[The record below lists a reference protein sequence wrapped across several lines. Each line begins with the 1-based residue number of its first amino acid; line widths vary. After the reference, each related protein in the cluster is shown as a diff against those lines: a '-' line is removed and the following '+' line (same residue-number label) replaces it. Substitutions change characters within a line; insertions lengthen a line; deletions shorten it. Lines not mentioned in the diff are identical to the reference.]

1 MSMSTPI
8 SQIRTMSA
16 ITQPGPLSMPTYDPN
31 PPGPMSSMPQQP
43 MMGMQQQQPAMP
55 DFTNM
60 PPMSGGMGD
69 MGSSQGQPP
78 QNQLV
83 EDILREFEEPP
94 GGNYQQDIS
103 AAGMSYAM
111 DPVHIPPPKNP
122 QAVQQLQAEETR
134 VPSAVQ
140 SGTVSLSADGSYNS
154 SSSSARQEGVF
165 GKFTWLFDALK
176 PLLAVFVIVF
186 LLSLHQV
193 NRYIFTLFPQLLLEN
208 GQLSVY
214 GILLR
219 ALIATV
225 LFYLATTFI

>member
-1 MSMSTPI
+1 MSTPI

-31 PPGPMSSMPQQP
+31 PPGPMTSMPQQS
-43 MMGMQQQQPAMP
+43 MMGGGMQQQQPAMP

-60 PPMSGGMGD
+60 PHQMSGGMGD
-69 MGSSQGQPP
+69 MGSSQVQPQ

-122 QAVQQLQAEETR
+122 HAVQQLQAEETR

-140 SGTVSLSADGSYNS
+140 SGTVSLSADGAHNS
-154 SSSSARQEGVF
+154 SSGAEGVF

-219 ALIATV
+219 AMIATV

>member
-16 ITQPGPLSMPTYDPN
+16 ITQPGPLSMPSYDPN
-31 PPGPMSSMPQQP
+31 PPGPMSSMPQQQ
-43 MMGMQQQQPAMP
+43 MGGGMP

-69 MGSSQGQPP
+69 MGSSQAQQP

-94 GGNYQQDIS
+94 SGNYQQDIS

-111 DPVHIPPPKNP
+111 DPVHIPPPKSP
-122 QAVQQLQAEETR
+122 HAVQQLQAEETR
-134 VPSAVQ
+134 VPSAIT
-140 SGTVSLSADGSYNS
+140 SGTVNLSADGHSLPS
-154 SSSSARQEGVF
+154 SSNGVF
-165 GKFTWLFDALK
+165 GKFTWLYDALK
-176 PLLAVFVIVF
+176 PLLAVFIIVF

>member
-16 ITQPGPLSMPTYDPN
+16 ITQPGPLSMPSYDPN
-31 PPGPMSSMPQQP
+31 PPGPMSSMQQP
-43 MMGMQQQQPAMP
+43 QMGGGGMQQQQQGGMP
-55 DFTNM
+55 DFANM
-60 PPMSGGMGD
+60 PPMAGGMGD
-69 MGSSQGQPP
+69 IGSSQAQQPP
-78 QNQLV
+78 NQLV

-122 QAVQQLQAEETR
+122 QAVQQLQPEETR
-134 VPSAVQ
+134 VPSATM
-140 SGTVSLSADGSYNS
+140 SNSVSLSADRPGQSPS
-154 SSSSARQEGVF
+154 SSVF
-165 GKFTWLFDALK
+165 GKFGWLVDALK
-176 PLLAVFVIVF
+176 PLVAVFVIVF

-208 GQLSVY
+208 GQLSIY

-219 ALIATV
+219 ALIATI
-225 LFYLATTFI
+225 LFYLGTTFL

>member
-8 SQIRTMSA
+8 SQIRTMST
-16 ITQPGPLSMPTYDPN
+16 ITQPGHLSMPSYDPN
-31 PPGPMSSMPQQP
+31 PPGPMTSMSQHQ
-43 MMGMQQQQPAMP
+43 MDGMQQSAMP

-69 MGSSQGQPP
+69 IGSSQGQQQP
-78 QNQLV
+78 NQLV
-83 EDILREFEEPP
+83 EDILREFEEPA
-94 GGNYQQDIS
+94 GSNYQQDIS

-122 QAVQQLQAEETR
+122 HAMQQLQAEETR
-134 VPSAVQ
+134 VPSAISS
-140 SGTVSLSADGSYNS
+140 SGTVNLSSPDNS
-154 SSSSARQEGVF
+154 HSQSSTANGIF
-165 GKFTWLFDALK
+165 GKFTWLFDTLK
-176 PLLAVFVIVF
+176 PLIAVFIIVF

-193 NRYIFTLFPQLLLEN
+193 NRYIFTLFPHLLLEN

>member
-16 ITQPGPLSMPTYDPN
+16 ITQPGPISMPSYDPN
-31 PPGPMSSMPQQP
+31 PPGPMSSMQQSQQP
-43 MMGMQQQQPAMP
+43 MQMGGMP

-69 MGSSQGQPP
+69 MGSSQAQQPP
-78 QNQLV
+78 NQLV

-122 QAVQQLQAEETR
+122 QAAHQLQPEETR
-134 VPSAVQ
+134 IHSAVT
-140 SGTVSLSADGSYNS
+140 SGTVNLSADGPGHGQS
-154 SSSSARQEGVF
+154 SSGTGSVF
-165 GKFTWLFDALK
+165 GKFAWLADALK
-176 PLLAVFVIVF
+176 PLVVVFVIVF

-208 GQLSVY
+208 GQLSIY

-219 ALIATV
+219 ALIATI
-225 LFYLATTFI
+225 LFYLGTTFL

>member
-1 MSMSTPI
+1 MSTPI

-16 ITQPGPLSMPTYDPN
+16 ITQPGPLSMPSYDPN
-31 PPGPMSSMPQQP
+31 PPGPMSSMPQ
-43 MMGMQQQQPAMP
+43 MGGMQQQQQQGGMP
-55 DFTNM
+55 DFSNM

-69 MGSSQGQPP
+69 MGSSQAQQPP
-78 QNQLV
+78 NQLV

-111 DPVHIPPPKNP
+111 DPVHIPPAKNP
-122 QAVQQLQAEETR
+122 HAVQQLQSEETR
-134 VPSAVQ
+134 IPSAVT
-140 SGTVSLSADGSYNS
+140 SGTVNLSADSPGHSQSSGSS
-154 SSSSARQEGVF
+154 VF
-165 GKFTWLFDALK
+165 GKFGWLVDAIK

-208 GQLSVY
+208 GQLSIY

-225 LFYLATTFI
+225 LFYLATTFL

>member
-1 MSMSTPI
+1 
-8 SQIRTMSA
+8 MSA
-16 ITQPGPLSMPTYDPN
+16 ITQPGPLSMPSYDPT
-31 PPGPMSSMPQQP
+31 PPGPMPSMSQQP
-43 MMGMQQQQPAMP
+43 QMGGMQQPAMP

-69 MGSSQGQPP
+69 MGSSQAQQPP
-78 QNQLV
+78 NQLV

-122 QAVQQLQAEETR
+122 QAAQQLQSEETR
-134 VPSAVQ
+134 IPSAVA
-140 SGTVSLSADGSYNS
+140 SGTVNLSAEGPGHGQSSGSS
-154 SSSSARQEGVF
+154 VF
-165 GKFTWLFDALK
+165 GKFGWLVDAIK

-208 GQLSVY
+208 GQLSIY

-219 ALIATV
+219 ALIATI
-225 LFYLATTFI
+225 LFYLGTTFL

>member
-1 MSMSTPI
+1 MSTPI

-16 ITQPGPLSMPTYDPN
+16 ITQPGPLSMPSYDPT
-31 PPGPMSSMPQQP
+31 PPGPMQPSMGGS
-43 MMGMQQQQPAMP
+43 GMQQPVMP

-69 MGSSQGQPP
+69 MGSSQAQQPP
-78 QNQLV
+78 NQLV

-122 QAVQQLQAEETR
+122 QAIQQLKPEETR
-134 VPSAVQ
+134 VPSAIT
-140 SGTVSLSADGSYNS
+140 SGTVNLSADGPGQTVNS
-154 SSSSARQEGVF
+154 GGSVF
-165 GKFTWLFDALK
+165 GKFGWLVDAIK
-176 PLLAVFVIVF
+176 PLFAVFVIVF

-219 ALIATV
+219 ALIATI
-225 LFYLATTFI
+225 LFYLGTTFV

>member
-8 SQIRTMSA
+8 NQIRTMAA
-16 ITQPGPLSMPTYDPN
+16 ITQPGPLNPPTYDPT
-31 PPGPMSSMPQQP
+31 PPQANNMQQP
-43 MMGMQQQQPAMP
+43 PADFSMGMMPGGDMQQQQ
-55 DFTNM
+55 
-60 PPMSGGMGD
+60 
-69 MGSSQGQPP
+69 QQP
-78 QNQLV
+78 NQLV

-103 AAGMSYAM
+103 AAGMNYAM
-111 DPVHIPPPKNP
+111 DPVHIPPAKNP
-122 QAVQQLQAEETR
+122 QAAHQLQSEETR
-134 VPSAVQ
+134 VPSATAPGNMSLAMEDMN
-140 SGTVSLSADGSYNS
+140 SGSGS
-154 SSSSARQEGVF
+154 SSGGMF
-165 GKFTWLFDALK
+165 GKFGWLVDAIK
-176 PLLAVFVIVF
+176 PLVAVFVIVF

-225 LFYLATTFI
+225 LFYLATTFL

>member
-1 MSMSTPI
+1 MSTPI

-16 ITQPGPLSMPTYDPN
+16 ITQPGPLSMPSYDPN
-31 PPGPMSSMPQQP
+31 PPGPMSSMPQ
-43 MMGMQQQQPAMP
+43 MGGMQQQQQQGGMP

-69 MGSSQGQPP
+69 MGSSQAQQPP
-78 QNQLV
+78 NQLV

-122 QAVQQLQAEETR
+122 HAVQQLQAEETR
-134 VPSAVQ
+134 IPSAVT
-140 SGTVSLSADGSYNS
+140 SGTVNLSSDGSNHS
-154 SSSSARQEGVF
+154 SSSSIGTF
-165 GKFTWLFDALK
+165 GKFTWLVDALK

-193 NRYIFTLFPQLLLEN
+193 NRYIFTMFPQLLLEN

-219 ALIATV
+219 AMIATV